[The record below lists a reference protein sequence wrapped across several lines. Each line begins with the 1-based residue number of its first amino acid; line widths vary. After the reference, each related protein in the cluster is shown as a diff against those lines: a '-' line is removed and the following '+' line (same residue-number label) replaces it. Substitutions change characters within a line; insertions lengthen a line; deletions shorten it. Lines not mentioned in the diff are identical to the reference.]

1 MQQGKCRLCLE
12 EKQLIRSHLLPR
24 SVYDYF
30 RAAGSDPIILS
41 EKLIIQSS
49 RQLQDYLLCAE
60 CDNLLSKRGESWVL
74 PLLAKIDGTF
84 PLSDIIH
91 EQAPDIDEPDVRVYL
106 ASKNPKIDINK
117 LAHFGLGIF
126 WKASVHSWRGDRTEP
141 LINLGRYGEP
151 LRLYIKGQG
160 PFPKEMSLTVGVLPQ
175 PVKLISANLPYRGS
189 AEGHHNY
196 LCYVSGLYYG
206 LQVGRGISTEIKR
219 GCFVANPGHP
229 ILEAEFEQAIKTVTR
244 EVTAKAHIHKKVRE
258 YVE

>member
-126 WKASVHSWRGDRTEP
+126 WKASVHSWRGDRVP
-141 LINLGRYGEP
+141 SRFL
-151 LRLYIKGQG
+151 
-160 PFPKEMSLTVGVLPQ
+160 
-175 PVKLISANLPYRGS
+175 
-189 AEGHHNY
+189 
-196 LCYVSGLYYG
+196 
-206 LQVGRGISTEIKR
+206 
-219 GCFVANPGHP
+219 
-229 ILEAEFEQAIKTVTR
+229 
-244 EVTAKAHIHKKVRE
+244 
-258 YVE
+258 